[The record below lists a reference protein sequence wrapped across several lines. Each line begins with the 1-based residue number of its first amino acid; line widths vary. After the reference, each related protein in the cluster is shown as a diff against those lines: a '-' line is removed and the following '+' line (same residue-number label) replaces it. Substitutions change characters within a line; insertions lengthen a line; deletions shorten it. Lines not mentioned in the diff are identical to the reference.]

1 MSTETKEV
9 FAILRAIAEELLRL
23 FLEWFRS
30 RPRLASAC
38 AVLGVAIGSLVCLK
52 LLFWLLWSP
61 AATPLGSVSGTVT
74 LNSRPLERATIEFTP
89 ASGGPSY
96 GITDRRGR
104 YELEYLPG
112 KPGATLG
119 EHVVRITTYDWITG
133 ANGTKREIPE
143 VVPERY
149 NKVSTLTTT
158 IRPGSQRVDW
168 ALTAP

>member
-9 FAILRAIAEELLRL
+9 FVILRAIAEELLHL

-30 RPRLASAC
+30 RPRLASAS

-119 EHVVRITTYDWITG
+119 EHVVRITTYDWITRG
-133 ANGTKREIPE
+133 
-143 VVPERY
+143 ERY
-149 NKVSTLTTT
+149 KTRDSRGCARAVQQSLNAYHDDQTRFSA
-158 IRPGSQRVDW
+158 G
-168 ALTAP
+168 